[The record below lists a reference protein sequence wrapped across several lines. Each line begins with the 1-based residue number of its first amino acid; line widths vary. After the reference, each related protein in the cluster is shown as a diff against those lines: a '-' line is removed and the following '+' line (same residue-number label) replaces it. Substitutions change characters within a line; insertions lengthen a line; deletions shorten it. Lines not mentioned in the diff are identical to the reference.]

1 MTDKPTNL
9 RDQAASYLNSDA
21 FKSLVPYLMSGG
33 VGAIAGGAMSGR
45 RRADSGE
52 SRVGYLGRILRN
64 ALIAGGL
71 AGGAHYLGAKGL
83 EKTVGNMSDS
93 STVLSGTPNDE
104 GPLSTTVKNVAFSP
118 ITAASSGLGALAATR
133 GHSIIGAGSTDD
145 YSKRLLQMLPGKD
158 KAWANS
164 ASADEVAEAV
174 RALPAGTQPK
184 AEQLRRLAG
193 LPSSNVADGSVGNL
207 LERAGLSSEKAQ
219 SAQGALST
227 VRRRGLGI
235 LGQSTPRLI
244 GRSAIGMAAAGI
256 PAIIGAL
263 ITNKTSEA

>member
-33 VGAIAGGAMSGR
+33 VGAIAGGALSGR

-93 STVLSGTPNDE
+93 SKVLSGAPNDE

-118 ITAASSGLGALAATR
+118 ITAASAGLGALAATR
-133 GHSIIGAGSTDD
+133 GRSVIGAGSTDD
-145 YSKRLLQMLPGKD
+145 YIKRLLPLLNKD
-158 KAWANS
+158 TAWANT
-164 ASADEVAEAV
+164 ASADEIADAI
-174 RALPAGTQPK
+174 RALPTAQQPQ
-184 AEQLRRLAG
+184 ADQLRRMAG
-193 LPSSNVADGSVGNL
+193 LPSSNVAEGSVGKL

-235 LGQSTPRLI
+235 LGQSTPRAI
-244 GRSAIGMAAAGI
+244 GRGAIGLAAAGI

>member
-104 GPLSTTVKNVAFSP
+104 GPLSTTVKNVAFSRRRASAP
-118 ITAASSGLGALAATR
+118 SSGLAPRTTTTSVCCRCCLARTLLGRTQRAQMKLPRPSALFRLSINRRPSSFAAWLVF
-133 GHSIIGAGSTDD
+133 H
-145 YSKRLLQMLPGKD
+145 LPTSQKA
-158 KAWANS
+158 AWANYWS
-164 ASADEVAEAV
+164 APDS
-174 RALPAGTQPK
+174 R
-184 AEQLRRLAG
+184 LRRRR
-193 LPSSNVADGSVGNL
+193 V
-207 LERAGLSSEKAQ
+207 RKALCRPCDAVDWA
-219 SAQGALST
+219 SWAS
-227 VRRRGLGI
+227 RRRA
-235 LGQSTPRLI
+235 
-244 GRSAIGMAAAGI
+244 RSDAAR
-256 PAIIGAL
+256 
-263 ITNKTSEA
+263 